1 MPAWIPFISAIAGPL
16 AAGIGGILGTQG
28 QQNANRTNRD
38 LAREQMAFQERMA
51 HSAEAFSERMSSTA
65 VQRAMEDYRR
75 AGLNPALAYER
86 SASSPQGVTAGGAS
100 ATMQN
105 TMKDLP
111 MVAST
116 AMQLKTMAQE
126 LKLARE
132 RREDES
138 ALLDAQAKN
147 QLMSASKLSKEIQM
161 LDFNRGF
168 LEEQQ
173 PLLLRQK
180 ILENKLLDA
189 EIPGAENRA
198 NLERFLAPIGGVSTA
213 SALAD
218 VFKAGLSILNPAG
231 RASRNYTDLITGGGR
246 KTTIRRRTYDPDER

>member
-1 MPAWIPFISAIAGPL
+1 MPAWGALIPAIA
-16 AAGIGGILGTQG
+16 AIGGSIFGAKG
-28 QQNANRTNRD
+28 QQDANRMNRD
-38 LAREQMAFQERMA
+38 IAREQMAFQERMA
-51 HSAEAFSERMSSTA
+51 HSAESFSERMSSTA
-65 VQRAMEDYRR
+65 VRRSVEDYRA

-86 SASSPQGVTAGGAS
+86 TASSPQGVTAGGAS
-100 ATMQN
+100 QTMSN

-126 LKLARE
+126 LQLARE

-138 ALLDAQAKN
+138 ALLDAQAKKN
-147 QLMSASKLSKEIQM
+147 LMDASKASKEIQM
-161 LDFNRGF
+161 LDQQRGF

-173 PLLLRQK
+173 PLLLRAK

-198 NLERFLAPIGGVSTA
+198 NVERFLAPIGGVSTA

-218 VFKAGLSILNPAG
+218 VFKAGLGILNPAG